1 MKYVQSYNKIGVI
14 LLNFTFEYYTIYINY
29 ILNLSYAVLCI
40 IYVRRYI
47 MSDKRIIK
55 LAAIC
60 SAILLIEAM
69 ILIKIDSIGSFI
81 STLFSVFSPVFIGIA
96 TAFVLNKPMMWLRGK
111 IRKRSHRLSDRAVKN
126 LSVAAVY
133 VLFLLIVTAI
143 IGFIVPQFADS
154 VRLFSKNF
162 NAYYENFMKFYNSL
176 SEKLDVEWLNDLLND
191 RELLDNIR
199 QKAAEAA
206 NHIPELLGGIFGV
219 TYNIVTGAV
228 NVIIGFIISIYI
240 LADKE
245 ALLKGAGEI
254 FKAALP
260 EKAYEKLRKVKETVV
275 SAFSNFIT
283 GQLTEAAILGTL
295 CFIGMSI
302 LGLEYALL
310 ISVLVAVTSLI
321 PIVGAFVGTVPGV
334 IILLLVKP
342 IQAVWFVIFIIVI
355 QQIEGNLIYPKVV
368 GSSVGLSPLF
378 TLIAITVGGGIGG
391 ILGMLVAVP
400 ITSVI
405 CTAVNGFV
413 ADRRP
418 AESAEAVEDVLFE
431 SPDEDV
437 DDETEDIQTHESHD
451 DNESTDDNNEN
462 MQ

>member
-1 MKYVQSYNKIGVI
+1 
-14 LLNFTFEYYTIYINY
+14 
-29 ILNLSYAVLCI
+29 
-40 IYVRRYI
+40 

-60 SAILLIEAM
+60 SLIVLAEAIV
-69 ILIKIDSIGSFI
+69 LIKIDSISSFI
-81 STLFSVFSPVFIGIA
+81 ATVFSVFSPVFIGIA
-96 TAFVLNKPMMWLRGK
+96 TAFVLNKPMMWLRAK
-111 IRKRSHRLSDRAVKN
+111 IKKHSHRLSDRAVKN

-162 NAYYENFMKFYNSL
+162 NTYYENFMKFYNDL
-176 SEKLDVEWLNDLLND
+176 NEKLDVEWLNNILND

-199 QKAAEAA
+199 KKAAEAA

-245 ALLKGAGEI
+245 ALLRGAGEI

-260 EKAYEKLRKVKETVV
+260 EKAYEKLWKFKETVV

-295 CFIGMSI
+295 CFVGMSI

-334 IILLLVKP
+334 VILLLVKP

-368 GSSVGLSPLF
+368 GSSVGLSPLL
-378 TLIAITVGGGIGG
+378 TLIAITVGGGVGG

-405 CTAVNGFV
+405 CTAVNEFV
-413 ADRRP
+413 AHRRP
-418 AESAEAVEDVLFE
+418 AEAAEAVGDALFE
-431 SPDEDV
+431 LPDEA
-437 DDETEDIQTHESHD
+437 EDIPAPETHEST
-451 DNESTDDNNEN
+451 DNTDDSNEN